1 MLPDDYG
8 FMTSFEKPIEELLFW
23 RLNSSRKKFKIKNPK
38 TACVAVKR
46 MWDRNHPASTVMY
59 FKLADG
65 TIREMWDPWGCGDRY
80 FGELMEA
87 TGTKFD
93 SKDAFTLLHELYE
106 QLPFN

>member
-1 MLPDDYG
+1 MISC
-8 FMTSFEKPIEELLFW
+8 FHLLNQLKNFCSGD
-23 RLNSSRKKFKIKNPK
+23 LDQVVKNLKSKNPQ

-46 MWDRNHPASTVMY
+46 MYDRVHSSNIVMY
-59 FKLADG
+59 FKLSDG
-65 TIREMWDPWGCGDRY
+65 TIREMWDPWEGGPY

-93 SKDAFTLLHELYE
+93 TKDAFTLLHELYE

>member
-1 MLPDDYG
+1 
-8 FMTSFEKPIEELLFW
+8 
-23 RLNSSRKKFKIKNPK
+23 
-38 TACVAVKR
+38 

-65 TIREMWDPWGCGDRY
+65 TIEEMWDPWGCGDTY

-93 SKDAFTLLHELYE
+93 SKDAFTLLHE
-106 QLPFN
+106 